1 MKHTFRN
8 RALLEQAL
16 THTSFSA
23 EARVPS
29 NQRLEFLG
37 DAALKLLVAELLY
50 RRFPDWPEGNLSTT
64 LGRLVG
70 NAHLAKLARAAQL
83 GEALRL
89 GRGARNMADAD
100 RENVLADAFEAV
112 IGAVFED
119 AGFDA
124 VRAEFG
130 PVFEAVIAGMDGPAE
145 DPKSRLQEREQK
157 AGRAVPDYRTIREEG
172 RDHTRVW
179 VLELTVNGRSYGPVS
194 GKSKKAAQ
202 VELASLALADRG

>member
-1 MKHTFRN
+1 MKHKFQN

-16 THTSFSA
+16 THTSFA
-23 EARVPS
+23 TEARIPS

-50 RRFPDWPEGNLSTT
+50 TRFPDWPEGHLSTT

-70 NAHLAKLARAAQL
+70 NAHIAQLARAADL
-83 GEALRL
+83 GDALRL
-89 GRGARNMADAD
+89 GRGARSMADSD

-112 IGAVFED
+112 IGAVFQD
-119 AGFDA
+119 GGFDA
-124 VRAEFG
+124 VRTEFG
-130 PVFEAVIAGMDGPAE
+130 PVFEAVIAKMDGPAE

-157 AGRAVPDYRTIREEG
+157 AGRAVPDYRTVREEG

-179 VLELTVNGRSYGPVS
+179 VLELKVNGRSYGPVS

-202 VELASLALADRG
+202 IELAAMALADQG

>member
-1 MKHTFRN
+1 MNHRFKD

-16 THTSFSA
+16 THTSFAS

-37 DAALKLLVAELLY
+37 DAALKLLVAERLY
-50 RRFPDWPEGNLSTT
+50 KRFPGWPEGHLSTT

-70 NAHLAKLARAAQL
+70 NAHLAELARARGL
-83 GEALRL
+83 GEELRL
-89 GRGARNMADAD
+89 GRGARSMADAD
-100 RENVLADAFEAV
+100 RANVLADAFEAV

-119 AGFDA
+119 GGFDA
-124 VRAEFG
+124 VQAEFG
-130 PVFEAVIAGMDGPAE
+130 PTFDVIINNLSGPAE

-157 AGRAVPDYRTIREEG
+157 AGRAVPDYRTVREEG
-172 RDHTRVW
+172 RDHNRVW
-179 VLELTVNGRSYGPVS
+179 VMELHVAGKMFGPVS

-202 VELASLALADRG
+202 VELAAMALAGG